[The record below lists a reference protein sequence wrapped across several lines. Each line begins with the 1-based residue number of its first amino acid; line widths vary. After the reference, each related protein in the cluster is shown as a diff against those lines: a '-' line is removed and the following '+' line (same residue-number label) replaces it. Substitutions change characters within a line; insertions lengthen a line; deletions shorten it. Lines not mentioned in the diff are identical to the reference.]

1 MWGIATWNRVRS
13 SRNVFMRTIK
23 SADFPGDAKFVA
35 SGTTI
40 FRVDDPPDCMY
51 SLVEGQVDIVIKD
64 VVVDT
69 IRAGGVF
76 GEMAVIENDRR
87 AATAVAKTDV
97 QIVALDQHQF
107 LDLVHRSPAFA
118 LRMMRVLSD
127 RVRRLNAALSRVSR
141 P

>member
-1 MWGIATWNRVRS
+1 
-13 SRNVFMRTIK
+13 MRTIK
-23 SADFPGDAKFVA
+23 SVDFPGEARAVA
-35 SGTTI
+35 AGTTI

-51 SLVEGQVDIVIKD
+51 SLVEGEVDILIHD

-69 IRAGGVF
+69 IQAGGIF

-87 AATAVAKTDV
+87 AATAVARTEVKL
-97 QIVALDQHQF
+97 VALDQKQF

-127 RVRRLNAALSRVSR
+127 RVRRLNAALSRR
-141 P
+141 LRA